1 MNGNGPPVYHPPQG
15 GDLLP
20 IREAYEW
27 KHQVYQSDKAEWL
40 GLLASNSWSV
50 WMETFHPSST
60 IQSDRCLLPIR
71 EAYEWK
77 PRYTIGISLVRSA
90 CFQFV
95 KRMNGNASSFF
106 SLPTRRHFLASN
118 SWSVWMETHYW
129 LLITNY
135 YLLPIRE
142 AYEWKLN
149 TFIDRIR
156 VFWWLASNSWSV
168 WMETRTMPPQLTLI
182 ESPCFQFVK
191 RMNGNATAIRSRER
205 SIESCFQFVKRMNGN
220 LNPIPQVLIFTIP
233 RLLPIREAYE
243 WKQFSYSQLLRSFTS
258 LLPIREAYEWKH

>member
-142 AYEWKLN
+142 AYEWKLIESAPFGVAN
-149 TFIDRIR
+149 GILLLPIR
-156 VFWWLASNSWSV
+156 EAYEWKPAGSLAAQVSTTLASNSWSV
-168 WMETRTMPPQLTLI
+168 WMETSRDPHGCAPHSQGT
-182 ESPCFQFVK
+182 CFQFVK
-191 RMNGNATAIRSRER
+191 RMNGN
-205 SIESCFQFVKRMNGN
+205 
-220 LNPIPQVLIFTIP
+220 
-233 RLLPIREAYE
+233 
-243 WKQFSYSQLLRSFTS
+243 
-258 LLPIREAYEWKH
+258 H